1 MKSKHTI
8 LKEKYMVNQPI
19 YTDVDKIKYSK
30 NKLFMEK
37 IFRDYGFPYSMMH
50 DESISLACILIELL
64 SMYRD
69 NAMTSIEKIPCY
81 IPDTDWWFKT
91 KQKNWF
97 SIVYNTDAS
106 ITLHSLDK
114 PNTIQTTFAMKC
126 RTASLKRVIHLII
139 KGCRIYL
146 SNSYVIGK
154 PTKIDECIYKQY
166 CKSINQPYRHLSE
179 VGVDGEFNGYC
190 EDWFTYALICLA
202 FNASQIWY

>member
-1 MKSKHTI
+1 MKSKHTV

-19 YTDVDKIKYSK
+19 YTDVNKIKYSK

-37 IFRDYGFPYSMMH
+37 VFRDYGFPYSMMY

-69 NAMTSIEKIPCY
+69 NTMTDIEKTPCY

-91 KQKNWF
+91 RQKKWF

-114 PNTIQTTFAMKC
+114 PNTIQTTFTMKC

-179 VGVDGEFNGYC
+179 VGVDGEFDGYC

-202 FNASQIWY
+202 FNASQIWD

>member
-1 MKSKHTI
+1 
-8 LKEKYMVNQPI
+8 MVNQP
-19 YTDVDKIKYSK
+19 VYSDI
-30 NKLFMEK
+30 NKLRLSKKVKRFSK
-37 IFRDYGFPYSMMH
+37 KCVKKYGFPSPYMH
-50 DESISLACILIELL
+50 DESISLACMLIELL

-69 NAMTSIEKIPCY
+69 NTMTDIEKIPCY

-146 SNSYVIGK
+146 SNSYVSWKLGK

-179 VGVDGEFNGYC
+179 VGVDGEFDGYC

-202 FNASQIWY
+202 FNASKIWC